1 MAPESGTITV
11 RINGISFGYNGKN
24 TLNDI
29 NLECAKGEF
38 VGLIG
43 PNGSGKTTLLRCI
56 NGVLKPKVG
65 TIFVDGKNIDKMKI
79 KEIARVCANVPTDA
93 AEDLTLTVHEF
104 VFLGRYPYVS
114 GMWWESKDDEEI
126 VDRAISTFKLEGL
139 VKRKLNEL
147 SSGEQARVLLA
158 KAVVQRPQV
167 MLVDEPSAHLDL
179 RYKLEVMEELRSLA
193 RSGITVITAS
203 HDLNLMS
210 KFCDR
215 VLMISQGKIVSF
227 GLPAD
232 VMTEENIRDVY
243 GVEVRIFREDDEI
256 YAIPKRSIRK

>member
-1 MAPESGTITV
+1 MEPEGK
-11 RINGISFGYNGKN
+11 RISVKVKGVTFGYTGKN
-24 TLNDI
+24 TLNEID
-29 NLECAKGEF
+29 LECASGEF
-38 VGLIG
+38 IGLIG

-56 NGVLKPKVG
+56 NGVLRPKMG
-65 TIFVDGKNIDKMKI
+65 TILVEGKDIDKMKI
-79 KEIARVCANVPTDA
+79 KEIARICANVPTDA
-93 AEDLTLTVHEF
+93 AEDLALSVQEF

-114 GMWWESKDDEEI
+114 GMWWESKDDEKI
-126 VDRAISTFKLEGL
+126 VDEALKTFKLEHL
-139 VKRKLNEL
+139 ADRKLSEL

-215 VLMISQGKIVSF
+215 VLLIGQGKIVSY
-227 GLPAD
+227 GQPAD
-232 VMTEENIRDVY
+232 VITAENIRDIY
-243 GVEVRIFREDDEI
+243 GVEVRIIVEDDEI
-256 YAIPKRSIRK
+256 YAIPKRAVRP

>member
-1 MAPESGTITV
+1 
-11 RINGISFGYNGKN
+11 
-24 TLNDI
+24 
-29 NLECAKGEF
+29 
-38 VGLIG
+38 
-43 PNGSGKTTLLRCI
+43 
-56 NGVLKPKVG
+56 
-65 TIFVDGKNIDKMKI
+65 
-79 KEIARVCANVPTDA
+79 
-93 AEDLTLTVHEF
+93 
-104 VFLGRYPYVS
+104 
-114 GMWWESKDDEEI
+114 MWWESKEDEQI
-126 VDRAISTFKLEGL
+126 VENALKTFKLEPL
-139 VKRKLNEL
+139 ANRKLSEL

-179 RYKLEVMEELRSLA
+179 RYKLEVMEELRALS

-215 VLMISQGKIVSF
+215 VLMISNGKIVSF

-256 YAIPKRSIRK
+256 YAIPKRSVRQ

>member
-1 MAPESGTITV
+1 MEPETTKVAVKVCGV
-11 RINGISFGYNGKN
+11 SFGYNGKN

-29 NLECAKGEF
+29 SIEASKGEF
-38 VGLIG
+38 IGLIG

-56 NGVLKPKVG
+56 NGVLKPKMG

-79 KEIARVCANVPTDA
+79 KEVAKVCANVPTDA
-93 AEDLTLTVHEF
+93 AEDLALTVHEF
-104 VFLGRYPYVS
+104 VFLGRYPYVG
-114 GMWWESKDDEEI
+114 GMWWESKEDEQI
-126 VDRAISTFKLEGL
+126 VENALKTFKLEPL
-139 VKRKLNEL
+139 ANRKLSEL

-179 RYKLEVMEELRSLA
+179 RYKLEVMEELRALS

-215 VLMISQGKIVSF
+215 VLMISNGKIVSF

-256 YAIPKRSIRK
+256 YAIPKRSVRQ

>member
-1 MAPESGTITV
+1 MEPETKTITV
-11 RINGISFGYNGKN
+11 QVNGISFGYNGKN
-24 TLNDI
+24 TLEGID
-29 NLECAKGEF
+29 LVCSKGEF
-38 VGLIG
+38 IGLIG

-65 TIFVDGKNIDKMKI
+65 TIFVEGKNIDKMKI

-126 VDRAISTFKLEGL
+126 VDKAIATFKLEHL
-139 VKRKLNEL
+139 VNRKLNEL

-227 GLPAD
+227 GNPVD

-243 GVEVRIFREDDEI
+243 GVEVTMFRDGDEI
-256 YAIPKRSIRK
+256 YAIPKRSLRQ

>member
-1 MAPESGTITV
+1 MGLEPNQVPVKVCGIT
-11 RINGISFGYNGKN
+11 FGYDGKD
-24 TLNDI
+24 TLKDI
-29 NLECAKGEF
+29 NIECGRGEF

-56 NGVLKPKVG
+56 NGVLKPKMG
-65 TIFVDGKNIDKMKI
+65 TIFVDGRNIDKMKI
-79 KEIARVCANVPTDA
+79 KEIAKLCANVPTDA
-93 AEDLTLTVHEF
+93 AEDLALTVHEF

-114 GMWWESKDDEEI
+114 GMWWESKDDEQI
-126 VDRAISTFKLEGL
+126 VEGALKTFKLEAL
-139 VKRKLNEL
+139 AHRKLCEL
-147 SSGEQARVLLA
+147 SSGEQSRVLLA

-179 RYKLEVMEELRSLA
+179 RYKMEVMEELHALSRT
-193 RSGITVITAS
+193 GITVVTAS

-227 GLPAD
+227 GLPSE
-232 VMTEENIRDVY
+232 VMTEQNIREVY
-243 GVEVRIFREDDEI
+243 GVEVRVFREDDEI
-256 YAIPKRSIRK
+256 YAIPKRSIRQ

>member
-1 MAPESGTITV
+1 MVPEPNEVTV
-11 RINGISFGYNGKN
+11 KVCGISFGYNGKN

-29 NLECAKGEF
+29 NIECGRGEF
-38 VGLIG
+38 IGLIG

-65 TIFVDGKNIDKMKI
+65 TILVDGKNIDKMKI
-79 KEIARVCANVPTDA
+79 KEIAKVCANVPTDA
-93 AEDLTLTVHEF
+93 AEDLALSVHEF
-104 VFLGRYPYVS
+104 VFLGRYPYVT
-114 GMWWESKDDEEI
+114 GMWWESKDDEAI
-126 VDRAISTFKLEGL
+126 VANALKTFKLEAL
-139 VKRKLNEL
+139 ANRKLSEL
-147 SSGEQARVLLA
+147 SSGEQSRVLLA

-203 HDLNLMS
+203 HDLNLMA

-215 VLMISQGKIVSF
+215 VLMIGGGKIVSF

-232 VMTEENIRDVY
+232 VMTEQNIEEVY
-243 GVEVRIFREDDEI
+243 GVEVRLIREDGEI
-256 YAIPKRSIRK
+256 YAIPKRSIRQ

>member
-1 MAPESGTITV
+1 MEPETGTV
-11 RINGISFGYNGKN
+11 NVKVSGISFGYNGKT
-24 TLNDI
+24 TLDGI
-29 NLECAKGEF
+29 DLECARGEF
-38 VGLIG
+38 IGLIG

-65 TIFVDGKNIDKMKI
+65 TIFVEGKNIDRMKI
-79 KEIARVCANVPTDA
+79 KEIARICANVPTDA

-114 GMWWESKDDEEI
+114 GMWWESKDDEAI
-126 VDRAISTFKLEGL
+126 VDKAIATFKLESL
-139 VKRKLNEL
+139 VNRKLTEL

-158 KAVVQRPQV
+158 KAVVQHPQV

-179 RYKLEVMEELRSLA
+179 RYKLEVMEELRSLS

-215 VLMISQGKIVSF
+215 VMMISQGKIVAF

-232 VMTEENIRDVY
+232 VMTEENIRNVY
-243 GVEVRIFREDDEI
+243 GVEVRIFCEEDEI
-256 YAIPKRSIRK
+256 YAIPKRSIRQ

>member
-1 MAPESGTITV
+1 MEFETKAVTV
-11 RINGISFGYNGKN
+11 KVNGITFAYNGKN
-24 TLNDI
+24 TLDGI
-29 NLECAKGEF
+29 DLECAKGEF
-38 VGLIG
+38 IGLIG

-65 TIFVDGKNIDKMKI
+65 TIFVEGKNIDKMKI

-126 VDRAISTFKLEGL
+126 VDKAIATFKLEAL
-139 VKRKLNEL
+139 VNRRLNEL

-179 RYKLEVMEELRSLA
+179 RYKMEVMEELHALSRT
-193 RSGITVITAS
+193 GITVITAS

-210 KFCDR
+210 RFCDR
-215 VLMISQGKIVSF
+215 VLLIGQGKIVSF
-227 GLPAD
+227 GLPGD
-232 VMTEENIRDVY
+232 VMTEENIREVY
-243 GVEVRIFREDDEI
+243 GVEVKVFREDDEI
-256 YAIPKRSIRK
+256 YAIPKRSIRQ